1 MPKRQFFMNL
11 QMLCDQLKLV
21 NYDVLSTTNESAN
34 FYNRKKVLNWSSIQT
49 YFCHTFA
56 LFSILTHL
64 KSNEI
69 ILKQMLK

>member
-34 FYNRKKVLNWSSIQT
+34 FYNRKK
-49 YFCHTFA
+49 F
-56 LFSILTHL
+56 
-64 KSNEI
+64 
-69 ILKQMLK
+69 